1 MIAIVTDRVDPH
13 ADVLVGTLRGMGH
26 EPVRVNSGDLPL
38 DTTLTVALDGAGWS
52 GSLVIEANGKVLDW
66 RRIRSVWWRRPRG
79 FGLSA
84 ALTEAERVFAEAE
97 LAAATGGVWA
107 CVEAYWMSRPEAIRG
122 AGYKVEQL
130 RRAAALGFEVP
141 RTLLTT
147 DPAAVRDFAASCG
160 TVVYKVLTDPH
171 VGGGVVL
178 TTVLDPDADLSSV
191 RNVPGLFQE
200 LVPKRVEHRVTVIGD
215 EVFVASVLS
224 PAVDWRSSQPARWR
238 VGRLPD
244 EVLERCVALVR
255 SYGLEF
261 SALDL
266 IETPDGRHVFLE
278 NNPNGQFLFVQER
291 LPQLRMAD
299 CLAARLVEG
308 CR

>member
-26 EPVRVNSGDLPL
+26 EPVRVNSADLPL
-38 DTTLTVALDGAGWS
+38 DTTLTVTLDGAGWS
-52 GSLVIEANGKVLDW
+52 GSLVVEANRRVLDW
-66 RRIRSVWWRRPRG
+66 RAVRSVWWRRPRG

-84 ALTEAERVFAEAE
+84 ALTEDERRFAEAE
-97 LAAATGGVWA
+97 LTAATGGIWA
-107 CVEAYWMSRPEAIRG
+107 CVDAYWMSRPEAIRA
-122 AGYKVEQL
+122 AGYKIEQL
-130 RRAAALGFEVP
+130 RRAAAYGLEVP
-141 RTLLTT
+141 RTLVTT
-147 DPAAVRDFAASCG
+147 DPGAVREFAASCG
-160 TVVYKVLTDPH
+160 PVVYKVLTDPH
-171 VGGGVVL
+171 VGAGVVL
-178 TTVLDPDADLSSV
+178 TTLLDPDADLSSV
-191 RNVPGLFQE
+191 RNVPCLFQE
-200 LVPKRVEHRVTVIGD
+200 HVPKRAEHRVTVIGD
-215 EVFVASVLS
+215 DVFVAEVVS
-224 PAVDWRSSQPARWR
+224 PAVDWRSGEARWR

-244 EVLERCVALVR
+244 DVLDRCVALVR

-278 NNPNGQFLFVQER
+278 NNPSGQFLFVEER
-291 LPQLRMAD
+291 LPQLRMAG